1 MISVHVPDKQRPVD
15 DECHVL
21 GLLGLAAVGQSS
33 FVEFVLRLELK
44 EVSTMRNA
52 YTLLRSRY
60 PDLNAACKYV

>member
-52 YTLLRSRY
+52 YTLLR
-60 PDLNAACKYV
+60 